1 MPSVCTLCNSCPYLP
16 HSINTSLENNDS
28 YWNINSHWIANANR
42 NALRAAY
49 YYSFR
54 LNSANWARDRGPIY
68 ATKPNMTVELAPF
81 ILNNSDS
88 FQPACHVFVC
98 ATDDDYLCV
107 CVCIIG
113 RRHIGRQP
121 DGTKAAST
129 RFVAQ
134 STLRDH
140 FQSFCFCRCSLRG
153 SNRRTWE
160 LE

>member
-1 MPSVCTLCNSCPYLP
+1 
-16 HSINTSLENNDS
+16 
-28 YWNINSHWIANANR
+28 
-42 NALRAAY
+42 
-49 YYSFR
+49 
-54 LNSANWARDRGPIY
+54 
-68 ATKPNMTVELAPF
+68 MTVELAPF

-98 ATDDDYLCV
+98 ATDDDYL

-140 FQSFCFCRCSLRG
+140 FQSLFSVVVHCGARIDEHES
-153 SNRRTWE
+153 SNRRVLCVSIEAAEKQHRQIHMCSERTGMAAT
-160 LE
+160 